1 MTPEHPTVVRARRE
15 ALWCVPAQR
24 TVVRLGFVGTQY
36 LGPVVNSRAVVELN
50 GLKCVVPAV
59 YCSYRAALT
68 CSHRGR
74 H

>member
-1 MTPEHPTVVRARRE
+1 MTPERPTVVRARRE

-24 TVVRLGFVGTQY
+24 TVVRLGTQY
-36 LGPVVNSRAVVELN
+36 LGPVVSSRAVVELD
-50 GLKCVVPAV
+50 GSKCVVPAV